1 MCAVSY
7 PTENFFFF
15 CNDNATCHVQNLFLI
30 DKSEFAGKEMEAL
43 LYRRAFLLISLFA
56 TFIFNHT
63 HGNDKQ
69 ESFGAEMD

>member
-1 MCAVSY
+1 
-7 PTENFFFF
+7 
-15 CNDNATCHVQNLFLI
+15 
-30 DKSEFAGKEMEAL
+30 MEAL